1 MNDKIQTGF
10 EKSVEIIDEYLTESG
25 RPEMAGVVREMHAKI
40 QVLMWQLEDL
50 PEQDRQVIER
60 PEPEPEWSPDNFYDF
75 FEAMYLGRKCDLE
88 IRHLEWSEGE
98 WENCRNFSET
108 VFVNN
113 DSVLKSQEWQLR
125 KPQSAEDVLRSI
137 IQASQTTART
147 SQLMDA
153 IKEAKIKI
161 SFEKEAK

>member
-1 MNDKIQTGF
+1 MVSGLNIKGGYVNTGF
-10 EKSVEIIDEYLTESG
+10 DKSVEIIDEYLTESG

-60 PEPEPEWSPDNFYDF
+60 PEPEPEWSPDKFYDGW
-75 FEAMYLGRKCDLE
+75 AAGYLGCMYDLE
-88 IRHLEWSEGE
+88 IKHIEWGG
-98 WENCRNFSET
+98 WCKARDVQYLDKFSEQ
-108 VFVNN
+108 
-113 DSVLKSQEWQLR
+113 KYQLR
-125 KPQSAEDVLRSI
+125 KPQTAEDALRSI